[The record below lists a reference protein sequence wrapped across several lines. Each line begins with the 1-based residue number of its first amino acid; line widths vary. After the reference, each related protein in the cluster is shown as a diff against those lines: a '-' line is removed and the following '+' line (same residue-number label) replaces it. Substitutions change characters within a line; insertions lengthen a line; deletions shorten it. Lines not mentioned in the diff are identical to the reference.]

1 MAGVIDHRG
10 GGRLVRDPDEA
21 PPFRGRY
28 CVAIVVGW
36 LLFLAV
42 TIDWILSIK
51 GVR

>member
-1 MAGVIDHRG
+1 MLRGIDHRG
-10 GGRLVRDPDEA
+10 YERLVRDPDGA

-28 CVAIVVGW
+28 CVLIVVAC

-42 TIDWILSIK
+42 VFNWILGMK